1 MTLVVIEA
9 LSSPLYFY
17 INYLIVIEARVTS
30 DVPLTLDDELLCS
43 DYYNFYCSPRTPDLL
58 ILPFSTW
65 LLRW

>member
-43 DYYNFYCSPRTPDLL
+43 DYYNFYC
-58 ILPFSTW
+58 
-65 LLRW
+65 